1 MRRVDEVLKPEAG
14 SSEERR
20 AKFQA
25 IRVEFMQDENHV
37 RRQMAGVMQRFE
49 PGLFAGGDLTGVCD
63 DNEDLERWFRLP
75 KGHERHIHGHAH
87 AGVRIVQEGPTLAPA
102 LDAHLAHPAPFTQ
115 EELIPYANATAPP
128 SERDAIHR
136 RKIERRARSRK
147 QRGQLLADLEAAYLD
162 TS

>member
-1 MRRVDEVLKPEAG
+1 MRRVDEVFRPEVG

-20 AKFQA
+20 ARFHA
-25 IRVEFMQDENHV
+25 ILAEFMLKTHPV
-37 RRQMAGVMQRFE
+37 RGHMAGVMQRFE
-49 PGLFAGGDLTGVCD
+49 PGLFAGGDLAGVSD
-63 DNEDLERWFRLP
+63 DNEDLERWFKLP
-75 KGHERHIHGHAH
+75 KGHERRIHGRAH

-102 LDAHLAHPAPFTQ
+102 LDAHLLHPIPFTP
-115 EELIPYANATAPP
+115 EELMPYAQAGLPA

-147 QRGQLLADLEAAYLD
+147 ERGKLLADLEAAYLD

>member
-1 MRRVDEVLKPEAG
+1 
-14 SSEERR
+14 
-20 AKFQA
+20 
-25 IRVEFMQDENHV
+25 
-37 RRQMAGVMQRFE
+37 MAGVMRRFE

-63 DNEDLERWFRLP
+63 DNEDLERWFKLA
-75 KGHERHIHGHAH
+75 KGHERRIHGRAH

-102 LDAHLAHPAPFTQ
+102 LDAHLIHPAPFTR
-115 EELIPYANATAPP
+115 EELIPYLQAEPPP

-147 QRGQLLADLEAAYLD
+147 ERGRLLAELEAAYFD